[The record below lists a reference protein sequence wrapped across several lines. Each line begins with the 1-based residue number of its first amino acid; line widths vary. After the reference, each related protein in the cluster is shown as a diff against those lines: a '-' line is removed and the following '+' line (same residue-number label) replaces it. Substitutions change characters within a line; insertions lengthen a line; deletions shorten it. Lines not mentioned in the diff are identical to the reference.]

1 MLHKIAKKEGTTTDG
16 NEIMANRISENLT
29 KQSKMTRRGRM

>member
-1 MLHKIAKKEGTTTDG
+1 MDG

-29 KQSKMTRRGRM
+29 KQSKMTRRGRMYNDMHN